1 MRVTSYYNLK
11 TFTSFTFRCVCRH
24 SFTKRTIPLLMNIF
38 TGLTP
43 TTFFVPVPRQIM
55 DFERRLSLYFCM
67 FNELRGEVI
76 VRLVEGRG
84 DCPSC

>member
-1 MRVTSYYNLK
+1 
-11 TFTSFTFRCVCRH
+11 
-24 SFTKRTIPLLMNIF
+24 MNIF

-55 DFERRLSLYFCM
+55 DFESRLSLYFCM

-76 VRLVEGRG
+76 VRLVDIAGNINHLY
-84 DCPSC
+84 DHHCLNFLIIILLILIWFV